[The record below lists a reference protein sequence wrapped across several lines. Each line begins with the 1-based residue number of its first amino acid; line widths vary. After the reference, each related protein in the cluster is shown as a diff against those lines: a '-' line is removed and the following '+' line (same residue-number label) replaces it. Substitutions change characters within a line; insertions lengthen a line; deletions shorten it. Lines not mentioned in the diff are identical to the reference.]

1 MIYTLYFFSTCLLLL
16 ISTIPAQ
23 GQKLEFT
30 DPEPL
35 NIINT
40 YAEEVKPI
48 LTPDGQFIYFVRGFH
63 EDNNG
68 GQYAG
73 MDIWRSQKDSLGNW
87 QSPTNQIDSWN
98 NKDNNAVIGI
108 RKDGQVIYL
117 LNSYFRGK
125 GVAFSKFIKGK
136 WIKPELLPLKWLKST
151 GFIDLYMHPDFDVL
165 LISMKGEESD
175 QGEDLFVSLKDNSG
189 NWSDPISLGP
199 TINTDGFEISPYL
212 TKDKKRLFFSSN
224 GHSGMGGADIFM
236 SERLYEDWTVW
247 TKPVNLG
254 EKINSKGFD
263 AYFSIGTDSTAYFS
277 SNRDS
282 SLADIYQAKIKINKI
297 NILQDSINRII
308 SQADSIL
315 NSLEQFNQNRNL
327 ILNLKY
333 RGETSELNN
342 EMKATLNNFI
352 RNVAK
357 EDLLGIILKGFPEK
371 YGNNNLNLKLI
382 EKRNR
387 EVKQFLVK
395 SGFEEKAI
403 ATKIVTFPNPRSSNE
418 NTVEVKFIYR

>member
-1 MIYTLYFFSTCLLLL
+1 
-16 ISTIPAQ
+16 
-23 GQKLEFT
+23 
-30 DPEPL
+30 
-35 NIINT
+35 
-40 YAEEVKPI
+40 
-48 LTPDGQFIYFVRGFH
+48 
-63 EDNNG
+63 
-68 GQYAG
+68 
-73 MDIWRSQKDSLGNW
+73 
-87 QSPTNQIDSWN
+87 
-98 NKDNNAVIGI
+98 
-108 RKDGQVIYL
+108 
-117 LNSYFRGK
+117 
-125 GVAFSKFIKGK
+125 
-136 WIKPELLPLKWLKST
+136 
-151 GFIDLYMHPDFDVL
+151 
-165 LISMKGEESD
+165 
-175 QGEDLFVSLKDNSG
+175 
-189 NWSDPISLGP
+189 
-199 TINTDGFEISPYL
+199 
-212 TKDKKRLFFSSN
+212 
-224 GHSGMGGADIFM
+224 
-236 SERLYEDWTVW
+236 
-247 TKPVNLG
+247 
-254 EKINSKGFD
+254 
-263 AYFSIGTDSTAYFS
+263 
-277 SNRDS
+277 DS